1 LRRGDMLVERSVVDS
16 IRATEEKQINNR
28 EDILYIDTTQRE
40 EVL

>member
-1 LRRGDMLVERSVVDS
+1 MLVERSVVDS